1 MLCDPNKG
9 ASPVAELLKVKS
21 AGSGDKAVVLLH
33 GLFGSGN
40 NLGQIARGLIDS
52 FRVFSVDLPDHG
64 RSAWLASASIE
75 AYAERIA
82 EWMDSEA
89 LSQAFMIGHSLGGKV
104 AMQLAVL
111 RPELI
116 QRLVVLDIIPVAYTE
131 RRHDDIFEG
140 LHAVSI
146 AGVSS
151 RQQARNILMGSIQES
166 DTADFLLTS
175 VFRNEE
181 GLIEWRFNVSG
192 LEAAYANFLGGLY
205 LPDDAVIPSEVPVL
219 ILRGADS
226 NYVPNTANRELASL
240 FSALSVITVKNAGH
254 WLHQEQTET
263 VLTMVRRH
271 FAP

>member
-1 MLCDPNKG
+1 M
-9 ASPVAELLKVKS
+9 
-21 AGSGDKAVVLLH
+21 
-33 GLFGSGN
+33 
-40 NLGQIARGLIDS
+40 GLI
-52 FRVFSVDLPDHG
+52 R
-64 RSAWLASASIE
+64 
-75 AYAERIA
+75 
-82 EWMDSEA
+82 
-89 LSQAFMIGHSLGGKV
+89 
-104 AMQLAVL
+104 
-111 RPELI
+111 
-116 QRLVVLDIIPVAYTE
+116 
-131 RRHDDIFEG
+131 
-140 LHAVSI
+140 
-146 AGVSS
+146 
-151 RQQARNILMGSIQES
+151 ES
-166 DTADFLLTS
+166 DTVDFLLTS

-205 LPDDAVIPSEVPVL
+205 LPDDVVIPSEVPVL

>member
-1 MLCDPNKG
+1 
-9 ASPVAELLKVKS
+9 
-21 AGSGDKAVVLLH
+21 
-33 GLFGSGN
+33 
-40 NLGQIARGLIDS
+40 
-52 FRVFSVDLPDHG
+52 
-64 RSAWLASASIE
+64 
-75 AYAERIA
+75 
-82 EWMDSEA
+82 
-89 LSQAFMIGHSLGGKV
+89 
-104 AMQLAVL
+104 MQLAVL

-116 QRLVVLDIIPVAYTE
+116 QRLVVLDIVPMAYTE
-131 RRHDDIFEG
+131 RRHDHIFEG
-140 LHAVSI
+140 LHAVSV

-151 RQQARNILMGSIQES
+151 RQQARDILMGSIRES

-175 VFRNEE
+175 VFRNEA

-192 LEAAYANFLGGLY
+192 LEASYANFLGGLY
-205 LPDDAVIPSEVPVL
+205 LPDDVVIPSEVPVL

-226 NYVPNTANRELASL
+226 NYVPNTASRELAPL